1 MNFSF
6 TNPSYLYLLFII
18 PIIIFFHFYSLKNL
32 RGKAVRFA
40 NFEAIARVRGI
51 DLYSKNLGILM
62 INILIVLSLVLS
74 LAGFT
79 LHMQM
84 KASSFSYVLAIDSSE
99 SMGATDLKPDRIAA
113 AKESADLFI
122 DSLPFG
128 SQAGVISFASNTKI
142 EQKLTG
148 NKELLK
154 NSINNIK
161 LTNIGGTDI
170 YEAYLTSSLI
180 LDKEANKAIVFLSDG
195 QINMGNVD
203 EVVNDAIKKDIIIH
217 SVGIGTVSG
226 GNTSFG
232 LSKLDEESLKS
243 IAYSTNGE
251 YFNVVNEEKLKDSFK
266 QIIPLTERIGS
277 INLSLYLIILTIILF
292 IIGQIMNEL
301 GKVSI

>member
-99 SMGATDLKPDRIAA
+99 
-113 AKESADLFI
+113 
-122 DSLPFG
+122 
-128 SQAGVISFASNTKI
+128 
-142 EQKLTG
+142 
-148 NKELLK
+148 KEL
-154 NSINNIK
+154 
-161 LTNIGGTDI
+161 
-170 YEAYLTSSLI
+170 A
-180 LDKEANKAIVFLSDG
+180 F
-195 QINMGNVD
+195 
-203 EVVNDAIKKDIIIH
+203 
-217 SVGIGTVSG
+217 
-226 GNTSFG
+226 
-232 LSKLDEESLKS
+232 
-243 IAYSTNGE
+243 
-251 YFNVVNEEKLKDSFK
+251 
-266 QIIPLTERIGS
+266 
-277 INLSLYLIILTIILF
+277 
-292 IIGQIMNEL
+292 
-301 GKVSI
+301 